1 MNAIIIGMFMV
12 LSFLTSSWYV
22 YENMYKPA
30 QFRLDELDSQH
41 NMLKTALENKK
52 SGKKMEEDKRKQE
65 SAKILKEEF
74 TFFDLRRTADKAR
87 EVDQR
92 VVRVMAGILRL
103 MQHSHVL
110 LADVKLM
117 PTPPDPNSMPSPT
130 PTPLPAGAG
139 PAGTTVPPAPG
150 AIAPTPTPAPTATV
164 YSGPPK
170 IVKRAEIKATA
181 TYGNIAY
188 LMERIKELPPMIR
201 IDSYEIKQPEPEE
214 GKFKNCLELTLK
226 LSFSFFVS

>member
-1 MNAIIIGMFMV
+1 ML
-12 LSFLTSSWYV
+12 LSFLTSTWYV

-30 QFRLDELDSQH
+30 QLRLDELDNQH

-52 SGKKMEEDKRKQE
+52 SGKKMEADKRKQE
-65 SAKILKEEF
+65 SAKILKAEF

-92 VVRVMAGILRL
+92 VVRAMAGILRL

-110 LADVKLM
+110 LADVRLM
-117 PTPPDPNSMPSPT
+117 PTPPDPNAAPSPSPS

-139 PAGTTVPPAPG
+139 AAATTPGT
-150 AIAPTPTPAPTATV
+150 IAPTPTPAPTATL

-170 IVKRAEIKATA
+170 IVKHAEIKATA

-201 IDSYEIKQPEPEE
+201 IDSYEIRQPDPDE